1 MELRNL
7 NELGISLQQRFQR
20 DFVVADYILPDLFK
34 KEVQELGEYKFQYTN
49 YLVHISSTDL
59 DGYIPNVWFV
69 IASYFT
75 EYYLELQKYKQLLN
89 ETLVSTGIN
98 KDEIKRVLGLYPKLV
113 NDLYKQNN
121 DIAVSEAE
129 AETQVD
135 GIIRGYLANANLD
148 ENTKSLL
155 IKFVSNYKWWF
166 GGKTIDRGDFYVSPL
181 LSLAKVVNAS
191 HSYIADICKFL
202 SQRVDISNALVNDF
216 ENFSERR
223 REHAICSIDL
233 ADKTNSYLTAIRTK
247 PFLLLAGIS
256 GTGKSRIVRK
266 LAQATDDIDAFANDA
281 ERFSCHSPANF
292 CLIQVKPNWHNSMDV
307 VGFKSNIGKDGE
319 HYEYTPFIEFI
330 GKAWQNLNTP
340 FFLCLDEMNLAPVE
354 EYFAEFL
361 SAIESR
367 SIDANG
373 SYETDPIIK
382 PFKDFG
388 DKVAFEMIKHL
399 IGEDTL
405 DSDLA
410 KRLYHK
416 GLTLPQNL
424 IVMGTVNMDDTTFS
438 FSRKVLDRAMSI
450 EMNEVDYDAFL
461 AGTTEDDIPVLI
473 DCNEL
478 LVKRPIKSQEVKD
491 EIDGKGITNFLKDIN
506 SILEG
511 TPFKLGYRAANE
523 ALLYVAASKSFGS
536 DDIASA
542 LDDFTLMKILSR
554 IEGDNSK
561 LKTANGDCIL
571 EKLTEFLSSANGI
584 VSELKSSKSLAKL
597 RQMSLA
603 LERDHFVSFWN

>member
-1 MELRNL
+1 MDPICRVSNPSIKLVCEINH
-7 NELGISLQQRFQR
+7 
-20 DFVVADYILPDLFK
+20 ILPLECMPEEKMIKIVNDRWNRAEWKPGYKKFKDFFESSYQPYAQMGLYYKDGTNYYPRFNRFISYEEAERYLVDWFK
-34 KEVQELGEYKFQYTN
+34 KYYSPNPYSKANNDEMRPIVMHNFITN
-49 YLVHISSTDL
+49 YIIENGEDSVWEECLKSMFGDDIGNTDIINNVINWFSDFIIDEKGVISFKP
-59 DGYIPNVWFV
+59 GKENHV
-69 IASYFT
+69 
-75 EYYLELQKYKQLLN
+75 KYN
-89 ETLVSTGIN
+89 D
-98 KDEIKRVLGLYPKLV
+98 DEIYLSCDP
-113 NDLYKQNN
+113 NDR
-121 DIAVSEAE
+121 EFFFE
-129 AETQVD
+129 
-135 GIIRGYLANANLD
+135 R
-148 ENTKSLL
+148 
-155 IKFVSNYKWWF
+155 F
-166 GGKTIDRGDFYVSPL
+166 GGKVKVT
-181 LSLAKVVNAS
+181 KVV
-191 HSYIADICKFL
+191 
-202 SQRVDISNALVNDF
+202 
-216 ENFSERR
+216 EN
-223 REHAICSIDL
+223 
-233 ADKTNSYLTAIRTK
+233 KQQSYLTAIRTK

-266 LAQATDDIDAFANDA
+266 LAQATDDIDAFANEA

-410 KRLYHK
+410 KRLYYK

-450 EMNEVDYDAFL
+450 EMNEVDYDDFISGAS
-461 AGTTEDDIPVLI
+461 ENDIPTLTAL
-473 DCNEL
+473 NSL
-478 LVKRPIKSQEVKD
+478 LVNRPIKAHSVKD
-491 EIDGKGITNFLKDIN
+491 EDSDKVIDFLKNIN
-506 SILEG
+506 EILEG
-511 TPFKLGYRAANE
+511 TPYKLGYRAANE
-523 ALLYVAASKSFGS
+523 ALLYVASAKAFGNGNL
-536 DDIASA
+536 ASA

-554 IEGDNSK
+554 IEGDDSK
-561 LKTANGDCIL
+561 LKTAAGKDLL
-571 EKLTEFLSSANGI
+571 E
-584 VSELKSSKSLAKL
+584 ELMDLLNSTFEDGADSKSKAKL
-597 RQMSLA
+597 NQMINILRR
-603 LERDHFVSFWN
+603 EHFVSFWG

>member
-155 IKFVSNYKWWF
+155 IKFASNYKWWF

-233 ADKTNSYLTAIRTK
+233 ADKMNSYLTAIRTK

-367 SIDANG
+367 SIDAKG

-388 DKVAFEMIKHL
+388 DKVAFEMINHL

-410 KRLYHK
+410 KRLYYK

-491 EIDGKGITNFLKDIN
+491 EIDGIRITNFLKDIN

-536 DDIASA
+536 DEIASA

-571 EKLTEFLSSANGI
+571 EKLTEFLCSANSI
-584 VSELKSSKSLAKL
+584 VSGLKNSKSLAKL

>member
-1 MELRNL
+1 MKIDITSLCFGFKITKENDSGTPAWATSIGQAPKGVCYIDTSREGLDDIVYGMMYNAHSDFENL
-7 NELGISLQQRFQR
+7 KVR
-20 DFVVADYILPDLFK
+20 DIAGVDKREEPRSDRERMMFSVFHDVYVNGLKVEGDYILTFEREDSDSHKNRLHICYAKYLTYNGHANKFTLQNMAK
-34 KEVQELGEYKFQYTN
+34 VLGCNEEAC
-49 YLVHISSTDL
+49 
-59 DGYIPNVWFV
+59 WFV
-69 IASYFT
+69 KEINVINQTELHFTAVVVNPTASMVYANSHVRKDEWT
-75 EYYLELQKYKQLLN
+75 ALEAIVP
-89 ETLVSTGIN
+89 EIIRRDIN
-98 KDEIKRVLGLYPKLV
+98 K
-113 NDLYKQNN
+113 
-121 DIAVSEAE
+121 
-129 AETQVD
+129 
-135 GIIRGYLANANLD
+135 
-148 ENTKSLL
+148 
-155 IKFVSNYKWWF
+155 
-166 GGKTIDRGDFYVSPL
+166 
-181 LSLAKVVNAS
+181 
-191 HSYIADICKFL
+191 
-202 SQRVDISNALVNDF
+202 SQQ
-216 ENFSERR
+216 
-223 REHAICSIDL
+223 
-233 ADKTNSYLTAIRTK
+233 SYLTAIRTK

-266 LAQATDDIDAFANDA
+266 LAQATDDIDSFANEA

-367 SIDANG
+367 SIDAKG

-410 KRLYHK
+410 KRLYYK

-491 EIDGKGITNFLKDIN
+491 EIDGIRITNFLKDIN

-536 DDIASA
+536 DEIASA

-571 EKLTEFLSSANGI
+571 EKLTEFLCSANSI
-584 VSELKSSKSLAKL
+584 VSGLKNSKSLAKL

>member
-1 MELRNL
+1 MDPICRVSNPSIKLVCEINH
-7 NELGISLQQRFQR
+7 
-20 DFVVADYILPDLFK
+20 ILPLECMPEEKMIKIVNDRWNRAEWKPGYKKFKDFFESSYQPYAQMGLYYKDGTNYYPRFNRFISYEEAERYLVDWFK
-34 KEVQELGEYKFQYTN
+34 KYYSPNPYSKANNDEMRPIVMHNFITN
-49 YLVHISSTDL
+49 YIIENGEDSVWEECLKSMFGDDIGNTDIINNVINWFSDFIIDEKGVISFKP
-59 DGYIPNVWFV
+59 GKENHV
-69 IASYFT
+69 
-75 EYYLELQKYKQLLN
+75 KYN
-89 ETLVSTGIN
+89 D
-98 KDEIKRVLGLYPKLV
+98 DEIYLSCDP
-113 NDLYKQNN
+113 NDR
-121 DIAVSEAE
+121 EFFFE
-129 AETQVD
+129 
-135 GIIRGYLANANLD
+135 R
-148 ENTKSLL
+148 
-155 IKFVSNYKWWF
+155 F
-166 GGKTIDRGDFYVSPL
+166 GGKVKVT
-181 LSLAKVVNAS
+181 KVV
-191 HSYIADICKFL
+191 
-202 SQRVDISNALVNDF
+202 
-216 ENFSERR
+216 EN
-223 REHAICSIDL
+223 
-233 ADKTNSYLTAIRTK
+233 KQQSYLTAIRTK

-266 LAQATDDIDAFANDA
+266 LAQATDDIDAFANEA

-410 KRLYHK
+410 KRLYYK

-473 DCNEL
+473 DCNKL

-491 EIDGKGITNFLKDIN
+491 EIDGIRITNFLKDIN

-523 ALLYVAASKSFGS
+523 ALLYVAASMSFGS

-561 LKTANGDCIL
+561 LKTVNGDCIL

-584 VSELKSSKSLAKL
+584 VSELKNSKSLAKL

>member
-1 MELRNL
+1 MDPICRVSNPSIKLVCEINH
-7 NELGISLQQRFQR
+7 
-20 DFVVADYILPDLFK
+20 ILPLESMPEEKMIKIVNDRWNRVEWKPTYKKFKDFFESSYQPYAQMGLYYKDGTNYYPRFNRFISYEEAERYLIDWFK
-34 KEVQELGEYKFQYTN
+34 KYYSPNPYSKANNDEMRPIVMHNFITN
-49 YLVHISSTDL
+49 YIIENGENSVWEECLKSMFGDDIGNTDIINNVINWFSDFIIDEKGLISFKPGKENHVKYNDDEIYLSCD
-59 DGYIPNVWFV
+59 PNDREFFFERFGGNLKVTKV
-69 IASYFT
+69 V
-75 EYYLELQKYKQLLN
+75 ENKQL
-89 ETLVSTGIN
+89 
-98 KDEIKRVLGLYPKLV
+98 
-113 NDLYKQNN
+113 
-121 DIAVSEAE
+121 
-129 AETQVD
+129 
-135 GIIRGYLANANLD
+135 
-148 ENTKSLL
+148 
-155 IKFVSNYKWWF
+155 
-166 GGKTIDRGDFYVSPL
+166 
-181 LSLAKVVNAS
+181 
-191 HSYIADICKFL
+191 
-202 SQRVDISNALVNDF
+202 
-216 ENFSERR
+216 
-223 REHAICSIDL
+223 
-233 ADKTNSYLTAIRTK
+233 SYLTAIRTK

-367 SIDANG
+367 SIDAKG

-410 KRLYHK
+410 KRFYYK

-461 AGTTEDDIPVLI
+461 AGTTEDDIPILI

-491 EIDGKGITNFLKDIN
+491 EIDGKRITTFLTDIN
-506 SILEG
+506 TILEG

-561 LKTANGDCIL
+561 LKTANGDCII
-571 EKLTEFLSSANGI
+571 EKLTEFLSSADGI
-584 VSELKSSKSLAKL
+584 VSGLKNSKSLAKL